1 MKLYILASGKDA
13 KGALLEHLTKTI
25 LESLGYEYVA
35 TNVIASGG
43 DEIDVFGKRVFQS
56 VNGVIEYPLV
66 CECKA
71 HEAPINM
78 NDWEKFMGKV
88 YMQRKKNS
96 LTQGLMIAL
105 SGANGNVKGNYE
117 QSNYDEVTLLQGTDL
132 IQPLMKTFALEEE
145 SVAREEVFHLTNQ
158 TVVSVDLVLFD
169 KEIYWLFAFA
179 NGEYSLFDKKYQSL
193 SPDLEAKL
201 LPLLAQHSQYET
213 AQYKNV
219 RHEFD
224 LVRRRSY
231 VEKVICWHL
240 MKGKMTYREA
250 INDVVN
256 MTMGGVIP
264 DVKDVEE
271 VMPTIPFANV
281 DAANQTATLKDD
293 DEIDYL
299 VFYRYLLNGQLP
311 LPVFLY
317 DDYYQRHID
326 EALLEK
332 IQQLHHGLTL
342 TEQDQQDCLFILRH
356 SPSALSYALM
366 PNTTLHAAVGI
377 GNSNENNDA
386 QNYFKGELLTHLE
399 ADTNVNGSAMSVDK
413 LGLRDFNKTL
423 SVGLVDK
430 DGEKCEISAKKRIF
444 AVQMSTENIELFQA
458 FGDFDRDYE
467 EIKSEFFPKKTS
479 D

>member
-13 KGALLEHLTKTI
+13 KGTLLEYLTKTI

-56 VNGVIEYPLV
+56 VNGVMEYPLV

-71 HEAPINM
+71 HEAPITM

-88 YMQRKKNS
+88 YMQRRKNS
-96 LTQGLMIAL
+96 FTQGLMIAL

-117 QSNYDEVTLLQGTDL
+117 QSHYDEVKLIQGADL
-132 IQPLMKTFALEEE
+132 IQPLMKTFSLEEE
-145 SVAREEVFHLTNQ
+145 SIAREKVSHLTNQ
-158 TVVSVDLVLFD
+158 TVVSVDLVLFE
-169 KEIYWLFAFA
+169 KEIYWLFSFA

-193 SPDLEAKL
+193 SSDQETKI
-201 LPLLAQHSQYET
+201 LPLLSQHSQHET
-213 AQYKNV
+213 SKYKNV
-219 RHEFD
+219 RREFD
-224 LVRRRSY
+224 LIWRRLY

-264 DVKDVEE
+264 DMKDVEE
-271 VMPTIPFANV
+271 VMPTISFAKV
-281 DAANQTATLKDD
+281 DAANQTATLKND

-326 EALLEK
+326 AALLEK
-332 IQQLHHGLTL
+332 IRQLHHGLNL

-356 SPSALSYALM
+356 SPSALFYALM
-366 PNTTLHAAVGI
+366 PNKMLQAAVAI
-377 GNSNENNDA
+377 GSSNKNNA
-386 QNYFKGELLTHLE
+386 ARNHFMGELLLHLE
-399 ADTNVNGSAMSVDK
+399 YDINKKGSAMSFDK
-413 LGLRDFNKTL
+413 LGLRDFNKSF
-423 SVGLVDK
+423 SVSLVDK
-430 DGEKCEISAKKRIF
+430 DGKKREIRAKKRIF
-444 AVQMSTENIELFQA
+444 VVQTGNDNLEYCNAVD
-458 FGDFDRDYE
+458 DFDKEYE
-467 EIKSEFFPKKTS
+467 EIRKEFAPQNTS

>member
-13 KGALLEHLTKTI
+13 KGTQLEYLTKII

-56 VNGVIEYPLV
+56 VNGLMVYPLV

-145 SVAREEVFHLTNQ
+145 SIAREEVSHLTNQ
-158 TVVSVDLVLFD
+158 TVVSVDLVLFE

-193 SPDLEAKL
+193 SPDLEAKF
-201 LPLLAQHSQYET
+201 LPLLAQHSQFET
-213 AQYKNV
+213 SKYKNV

-240 MKGKMTYREA
+240 MKGKMNFQDA
-250 INDVVN
+250 INDVVY
-256 MTMGGVIP
+256 MTGANIIP
-264 DVKDVEE
+264 DLKDVEE

-281 DAANQTATLKDD
+281 DAASQTATLKND

-299 VFYRYLLNGQLP
+299 VFYRYLLNGPLP
-311 LPVFLY
+311 LPIFLY

-326 EALLEK
+326 IALLEK
-332 IQQLHHGLTL
+332 IQHLHHGLTL
-342 TEQDQQDCLFILRH
+342 AEEDKQDCLFILRH
-356 SPSALSYALM
+356 SPSALFYALM
-366 PNTTLHAAVGI
+366 PNKMLKAAVII
-377 GNSNENNDA
+377 GKSGENNVA
-386 QNYFKGELLTHLE
+386 INHFKGELLAHLE
-399 ADTNVNGSAMSVDK
+399 ADTNVNGSKVTFDI

-423 SVGLVDK
+423 SVSLVDK
-430 DGEKCEISAKKRIF
+430 DGEKREISAEKRIF
-444 AVQMSTENIELFQA
+444 VVQTSQDNIDFFQA
-458 FGDFDRDYE
+458 FGDFDKEYE
-467 EIKSEFFPKKTS
+467 EIKKEHTS
-479 D
+479 QSRG